1 MREAPVWEIKCE
13 DWTRLTEHT
22 ETFNKILRSGDATS
36 TSYLFSSLFGL
47 RLSIFCMAASISLMQ
62 NRTKAL
68 NTKDSTGREIFVH
81 IISLNALRN
90 SLFCSNATYL
100 TSFVKIIITIVS
112 ICRKQLNQ
120 NKVLFQV
127 SMPCLFWICWFTWKW
142 EYSCS
147 CCACKHLIGNIV
159 IIRIRTLFGVCCA
172 CKQGK
177 WHFIFS
183 L

>member
-1 MREAPVWEIKCE
+1 
-13 DWTRLTEHT
+13 
-22 ETFNKILRSGDATS
+22 
-36 TSYLFSSLFGL
+36 
-47 RLSIFCMAASISLMQ
+47 MAASISLMQ

-127 SMPCLFWICWFTWKW
+127 SMPCLF
-142 EYSCS
+142 
-147 CCACKHLIGNIV
+147 
-159 IIRIRTLFGVCCA
+159 
-172 CKQGK
+172 
-177 WHFIFS
+177 
-183 L
+183 